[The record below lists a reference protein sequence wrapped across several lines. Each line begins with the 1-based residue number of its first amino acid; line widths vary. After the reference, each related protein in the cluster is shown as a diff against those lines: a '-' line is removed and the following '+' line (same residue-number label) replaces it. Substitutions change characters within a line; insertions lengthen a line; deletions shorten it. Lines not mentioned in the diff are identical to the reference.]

1 MEKSKRSEAT
11 LTARIDHEDDH
22 GMNGDSKLEPNSVRT
37 SLQGKQSRDDDT
49 N

>member
-11 LTARIDHEDDH
+11 LTVRMIHEDDR
-22 GMNGDSKLEPNSVRT
+22 MNGDTHLSHSVRT
-37 SLQGKQSRDDDT
+37 SKQGKQSRDDDT

>member
-11 LTARIDHEDDH
+11 LTVRMNHEDVH
-22 GMNGDSKLEPNSVRT
+22 GMNGDSNLSQSVRA
-37 SLQGKQSRDDDT
+37 SQQGKQSRDDDT

>member
-11 LTARIDHEDDH
+11 LTARMSHE
-22 GMNGDSKLEPNSVRT
+22 GDEGRLILETNSVRT
-37 SLQGKQSRDDDT
+37 SKQGKQSRNDDT

>member
-11 LTARIDHEDDH
+11 LTARMNHEDDH
-22 GMNGDSKLEPNSVRT
+22 GMNEDSNLSHSVRA
-37 SLQGKQSRDDDT
+37 SKQGKQSRDADA